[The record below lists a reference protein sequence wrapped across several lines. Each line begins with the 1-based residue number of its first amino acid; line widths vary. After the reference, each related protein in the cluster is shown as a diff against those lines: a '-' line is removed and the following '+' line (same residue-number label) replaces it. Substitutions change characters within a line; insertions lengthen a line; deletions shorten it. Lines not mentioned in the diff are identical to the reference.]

1 MHRIRAAAIGGATLA
16 LIVGSALPCLAQSK
30 PQSLMTQGQKAKA
43 HRVVVQVTQNDP
55 AVMNMALNNVENLVN
70 YFHDKGEKI
79 EVEVVAYGAGL
90 NMMRSDTSPV
100 KDRLEVLSGNKS
112 ITFSGC
118 GNTLA
123 KQSAS
128 ENKQISLVPEAH
140 IVSAG
145 IARVVELQEEG
156 WTYVRP

>member
-16 LIVGSALPCLAQSK
+16 LIVGATLPSVAQPK
-30 PQSLMTQGQKAKA
+30 PQTAMSQWQKTKV

-55 AVMNMALNNVENLVN
+55 TVMNMALNNVENLVS

-79 EVEVVAYGAGL
+79 EIEVVAYGAGL

-100 KDRLEVLSGNKS
+100 KERLAALGGNKN

-123 KQSAS
+123 KQSS
-128 ENKQISLVPEAH
+128 VENKEISLVPEAH

>member
-1 MHRIRAAAIGGATLA
+1 MHKIRAVLVGGAALA
-16 LIVGSALPCLAQSK
+16 LIVGASLPCAAQPK
-30 PQSLMTQGQKAKA
+30 PQSAMPQHDKTKI

-55 AVMNMALNNVENLVN
+55 AVMNLALNNVENLVN
-70 YFHDKGEKI
+70 YYHEKGEKV

-90 NMMRSDTSPV
+90 SMMRNDTSPV
-100 KDRLEVLSGNKS
+100 KNRLAELSNDKS

-123 KQSAS
+123 KQSKI
-128 ENKQISLVPEAH
+128 EDKPISLVPEAH
-140 IVSAG
+140 IVTAG
-145 IARVVELQEEG
+145 IARVVELEEQG

>member
-1 MHRIRAAAIGGATLA
+1 MHWIRAAAIGGATLA
-16 LIVGSALPCLAQSK
+16 LIVGATLPCLAQPK
-30 PQSLMTQGQKAKA
+30 PKSAMTQLPKTKV
-43 HRVVVQVTQNDP
+43 HRVIVQVTQNDP
-55 AVMNMALNNVENLVN
+55 AVMNMALNNVENLVS

-79 EVEVVAYGAGL
+79 EIEIVAYGAGL

-100 KDRLEVLSGNKS
+100 KDRLAALSGNKN

-145 IARVVELQEEG
+145 IARVVELEEEG

>member
-1 MHRIRAAAIGGATLA
+1 MYGIRAAAIGGATLA
-16 LIVGSALPCLAQSK
+16 LIVGTTLPCLAQPKS
-30 PQSLMTQGQKAKA
+30 QSAMTQLPKTKI
-43 HRVVVQVTQNDP
+43 HRVIVQVTQNDP
-55 AVMNMALNNVENLVN
+55 AVMTMALNNVENLVN

-79 EVEVVAYGAGL
+79 EIEVVAYGAGL

-100 KDRLEVLSGNKS
+100 KDRLSALSGNKN

-118 GNTLA
+118 GNTLG

-128 ENKQISLVPEAH
+128 ENKQISLVPEAR

>member
-1 MHRIRAAAIGGATLA
+1 MHWIRAAAIGGATLA
-16 LIVGSALPCLAQSK
+16 LILGTTPPGFAQSK
-30 PQSLMTQGQKAKA
+30 LQSAMPQAQKTKI

-79 EVEVVAYGAGL
+79 EVEIVAYGAGL

-100 KDRLEVLSGNKS
+100 KDRLAALSGNKS

-128 ENKQISLVPEAH
+128 EDKQISLVPEAH

>member
-1 MHRIRAAAIGGATLA
+1 MHWMRATAIGGAVLA
-16 LIVGSALPCLAQSK
+16 LIVGATFLGIAQPKQSA
-30 PQSLMTQGQKAKA
+30 MTRWSTTKV

-70 YFHDKGEKI
+70 YFHDKGEGI
-79 EVEVVAYGAGL
+79 EIEVVAFGGGL
-90 NMMRSDTSPV
+90 SMMRSDTSPV
-100 KDRLEVLSGNKS
+100 KDRLTALSGNKN

-123 KQSAS
+123 KQSIV
-128 ENKQISLVPEAH
+128 ENKPISLVPEARL
-140 IVSAG
+140 VSAG
-145 IARVVELQEEG
+145 IARVVELEDQG

>member
-1 MHRIRAAAIGGATLA
+1 MHWIKAAAVGGASLA
-16 LIVGSALPCLAQSK
+16 LIVGATLPGFAQSK
-30 PQSLMTQGQKAKA
+30 PQSAMTQAPKTKV

-55 AVMNMALNNVENLVN
+55 VVMNMALNNVENLVN

-79 EVEVVAYGAGL
+79 EVEIVAYGAGL

-100 KDRLEVLSGNKS
+100 KDRLATLSGNKS

-128 ENKQISLVPEAH
+128 ENKEISLVPEAH

>member
-1 MHRIRAAAIGGATLA
+1 MYRIRAAAVGGATLA
-16 LIVGSALPCLAQSK
+16 LIVAATVPCLAQSK
-30 PQSLMTQGQKAKA
+30 PQPGISQSQKTKV
-43 HRVVVQVTQNDP
+43 HRVIDQVTHNDP
-55 AVMNMALNNVENLVN
+55 AVMNMALNNVENLVS
-70 YFHDKGEKI
+70 YFHDKGEKV

-100 KDRLEVLSGNKS
+100 KDRLAALSGNKS

-118 GNTLA
+118 GNTMA
-123 KQSAS
+123 KQSVS
-128 ENKQISLVPEAH
+128 ENKQISLVPQAH
-140 IVSAG
+140 VVSAG

>member
-1 MHRIRAAAIGGATLA
+1 MHRIKAVAIGGVTLA
-16 LIVGSALPCLAQSK
+16 LMVGATLPCAAQSR
-30 PQSLMTQGQKAKA
+30 PQSAMTQWQKTKI

-55 AVMNMALNNVENLVN
+55 AVMNLALNNVENLVN
-70 YFHDKGEKI
+70 YFHAKGEKI

-90 NMMRSDTSPV
+90 AMMRSDTSPV
-100 KDRLEVLSGNKS
+100 KDRLAALSGNKD

-123 KQSAS
+123 KQSRI
-128 ENKQISLVPEAH
+128 EKKQISLVPEAH

>member
-1 MHRIRAAAIGGATLA
+1 MHRRTAAAIGGATLA
-16 LIVGSALPCLAQSK
+16 LTVGAALRSVAEPK
-30 PQSLMTQGQKAKA
+30 PQTAMTKPKM

-90 NMMRSDTSPV
+90 NMMRSDSSPV
-100 KDRLEVLSGNKS
+100 KDRLATLAGNKS

-123 KQSAS
+123 KQSTS
-128 ENKQISLVPEAH
+128 ESKQISLVPEAH